1 MKRILFLSFTL
12 LLFAV
17 DAVAQPATPPR
28 SDWQRY
34 TASEEEFSVTLPT
47 LPAMDTQD
55 IFIFK
60 LRITRRERQ
69 IGAYADGVVYVIFT
83 YENSKTRQSL
93 ESFIEERNARY
104 STPARAERDVTVNG
118 FAGKAFDRET
128 SVIQYFA
135 TEKYLYV
142 FGADGAPADDPRV
155 IKFFSSLRLGKKTE
169 GKELSDGP
177 GLPFEPNGP
186 PPGITPTEPPVYT
199 GKQVDRKIL
208 LAMKPEPRYTE
219 PARMNAI
226 TGTVVLKCIFSPNG
240 MVENIRTVSG
250 LPYGLTEQSI
260 QAARKIKFIPAM
272 KDGKYVGMWMQLEYN
287 FNLY

>member
-1 MKRILFLSFTL
+1 MKGVVFFCTL

-17 DAVAQPATPPR
+17 DALAQPAVPPR

-34 TASEEEFSVTLPT
+34 TASDEEFSVTLPT
-47 LPAMDTQD
+47 LPAMDSQD
-55 IFIFK
+55 IFIYK
-60 LRITRRERQ
+60 LRITRLERQ
-69 IGAYADGVVYVIFT
+69 IGAYANGVVYVIFT

-93 ESFIEERNARY
+93 ESFIQERNARY
-104 STPARAERDVTVNG
+104 STPVRAQRDVTVNG
-118 FAGKAFDRET
+118 FAGKAFEREGI
-128 SVIQYFA
+128 VVQYFA
-135 TEKYLYV
+135 TKEHLYV

-177 GLPFEPNGP
+177 GLPFGPNDPPNG
-186 PPGITPTEPPVYT
+186 IAPTEPSVYT
-199 GKQVDRKIL
+199 GKEVERKAR

-219 PARMNAI
+219 AARMNSI
-226 TGTVVLKCIFSPNG
+226 TGTVVLKCIFSANG